1 MKKFIFAVLAVL
13 WPLAACAQSD
23 PGFTTGQVPSAAQW
37 NSYFDGK
44 ADYYSGSW
52 TPAAAGSTGSGTL
65 TYTTQVGQYIRVGN
79 QVTVWG
85 RLAFSGT
92 SGSFSGNAEVTGLP
106 FTSSNVSGL
115 EFGGVML
122 GNAGALLNTPPTA
135 IKLAA
140 NAAAFTIWDNATGS
154 GAPNANTV
162 FGTANLPGDFSFSL
176 TYRIN

>member
-52 TPAAAGSTGSGTL
+52 TPVAAGSSSSGTL
-65 TYTTQVGQYIRVGN
+65 TYTTQVGRYILIGN

-85 RLAFSGT
+85 RIAA
-92 SGSFSGNAEVTGLP
+92 SGSTGSFTGNAEISGLP

-115 EFGGVML
+115 EFDGSLVP
-122 GNAGALLNTPPTA
+122 NVGALVATVPYS

-140 NAAAFTIWDNATGS
+140 NAATLVIWSNSTGTAF
-154 GAPNANTV
+154 NANTLYSS
-162 FGTANLPGDFSFSL
+162 ANMPTDFSFSL

>member
-52 TPAAAGSTGSGTL
+52 TPVAAGSSSSGTL
-65 TYTTQVGQYIRVGN
+65 TYTTQVGRYILIGN

-85 RLAFSGT
+85 RIAA
-92 SGSFSGNAEVTGLP
+92 SGSTGSFTGNAEISGLP

-115 EFGGVML
+115 EFDGSLVP
-122 GNAGALLNTPPTA
+122 NAGSLVGSMPS

-140 NAAAFTIWDNATGS
+140 NAATLVIWSNGTGT
-154 GAPNANTV
+154 GFNAN
-162 FGTANLPGDFSFSL
+162 NLYSSGDMPTDFSFSL

>member
-65 TYTTQVGQYIRVGN
+65 TYTAQVGQYIRVGN

-85 RLAFSGT
+85 RIAASGLT
-92 SGSFSGNAEVTGLP
+92 GSFTGNAEISGLP

-115 EFGGVML
+115 EFDGSLVP
-122 GNAGALLNTPPTA
+122 NAGSLAVLAPYS

-140 NAAAFTIWDNATGS
+140 NAATLVIWSNAS
-154 GAPNANTV
+154 GAAYLANTLYSS
-162 FGTANLPGDFSFSL
+162 GNMPTDFSFSL

>member
-52 TPAAAGSTGSGTL
+52 TPVAAGSSSSGTL

-85 RLAFSGT
+85 RLAFSGS
-92 SGSFSGNAEVTGLP
+92 SGSFTGNAEVAKIVERT
-106 FTSSNVSGL
+106 FAV
-115 EFGGVML
+115 
-122 GNAGALLNTPPTA
+122 
-135 IKLAA
+135 
-140 NAAAFTIWDNATGS
+140 
-154 GAPNANTV
+154 
-162 FGTANLPGDFSFSL
+162 
-176 TYRIN
+176 